1 MEKEPPSDISSMDVS
16 SYIRESWDSVSIGVK
31 VALLIFVDASLGL
44 RYQSGIFSLLFNGDF
59 LWIIQ
64 FFEYVLSSFFLLYSL
79 INALNG
85 FLKKAFLGLTPI
97 FILLIFAFCL
107 DQLFIGQEITASISF
122 PLTSTFFSGLYWGA
136 AYLSIAVG
144 LTLIYK
150 VQNFGNFAQAEMML
164 VGAYVGF
171 TMMWSPFFYTFLN
184 GEKILH
190 ADIKT
195 DEALSWDTLFW
206 ACISGFMVAGIIGVI
221 IDRLVYQ
228 RFRKRNALPQAMM
241 IASLGM
247 AMIMRAVLYLRYGA
261 EQFLFVPDVDWRLSS
276 SSTEFSSEAE
286 TQPFYGFWPQ
296 WMNQTFRFRFGERTA
311 EEQSRMDE
319 TACTEEGKV
328 DGSSSEWSSSED
340 FIDSNENGRYDNA
353 EAFIIDV
360 NGNGIPEQGEYIDAN
375 GNGQYDEAE
384 IFTDT
389 NGNGVWD
396 DGLCTITEYLSFYE
410 SGESSYFLQYTK
422 SSLIIGVFAAV
433 IMLIFMLNW
442 TRLGRQMRAVADNPD
457 LAASSGI
464 NVERIH
470 ATTAFL
476 AAGMSGFG
484 GVLFGMY
491 VRVNPEVGLSILL
504 PAFSVI
510 ILGTLG
516 SVRGALIAAI
526 IVGLVRS
533 IAEPILIGSGSAL
546 DRPSYAAFG
555 EAMPY
560 MFLIAVL
567 MVMPKGL
574 GHVLNEWQIERA
586 KSKNEWRLISSLPS
600 YFSSILNWVY
610 LPTLRFSSLKTRINF
625 KGKRVT
631 EDGDSEPDRFVE
643 GDYLSEKIQAIDSSF
658 TGTLGI
664 LGVVQVIIVSI
675 LDIYTSGQGTAYY
688 LIDFIYLL
696 LQIIGILMIYF
707 SLAHYQTDMKLY
719 VIDVY
724 FQIKDTSFDTKR
736 NLLSSGFLILIL
748 LYSID
753 YFVAGVGLFYLA
765 LDYVFLF
772 GQLFG
777 ILMILFSTFFLFD
790 ELKLLTP
797 SKLLGE
803 LTYRIN
809 FLFLTI
815 AFLLLTYESKIEP
828 SSARETDS
836 TLYVKEIAYIFGI
849 LALNDVTRLLSK
861 MVIPVQKTVSDSFI
875 MFNQHINLQ
884 SLVFGLL
891 LVMFDHWFWGILF
904 ILYSSNEIVKRVSEQ
919 YKLYISQINDKNPR
933 LSGIWPKYGRAS
945 EDGSWFTFLC
955 FLVVLIY
962 IVDWLPSVTAFTKA
976 MQVSRVIVLV
986 CIFSILAFSLNL
998 HTGFTGMTNFGVIFF
1013 AGLGAITTALLTV
1026 PSDKSGGHGW
1036 APILGIFSDDFGSA
1050 ILAAVFVSGLAG
1062 WLLAYPTAR
1071 LRMDYFAI
1079 VTISLGEIVRISMR
1093 AEPLL
1098 RAGTGTTAIG
1108 IQMYN
1113 LPLEHWWESSMDDHV
1128 GKWLGLGEAAPYT
1141 VLLAAI
1147 ALISFL
1153 LVWITIEMVQSSPWG
1168 RILRAIREDEEVT
1181 MHHGHNVFQS
1191 KAMSLALGGAIAGF
1205 GGGMWAWLNASV
1217 LDDFINP
1224 VKTTFLVW
1232 AAFIVGGRANNRGM
1246 VIGAFMIALTE
1257 PLFNLLT
1264 AARGDT
1270 ESSFHEYVSDID
1282 GAFEWLV
1289 LDVFAFMYSDLS
1301 VTEVFGSGDIVVNLV
1316 YFKLMLIGL
1325 VILVSLMISERGLL
1339 PEVPKRPINPDSLE
1353 KTRPQYVWPIIVFCV
1368 VIVEI
1373 AILGVL

>member
-1 MEKEPPSDISSMDVS
+1 MDKENPSDISSTDVS
-16 SYIRESWDSVSIGVK
+16 NYIRESWDSISIGVK
-31 VALLIFVDASLGL
+31 IALLAFFDASIGL
-44 RYQSGIFSLLFNGDF
+44 RYQSGIFSLLFSGDF
-59 LWIIQ
+59 LWMVQ
-64 FFEYVLSSFFLLYSL
+64 FFEYVLSSFFLLYSIL
-79 INALNG
+79 NALSG
-85 FLKKAFLGLTPI
+85 FWRKLFLGLTPL
-97 FILLIFAFCL
+97 FILSIFAFCL
-107 DQLFIGQEITASISF
+107 DQLFIGQETTASTSF
-122 PLTSTFFSGLYWGA
+122 NLSSTLFSGLYWGA

-171 TMMWSPFFYTFLN
+171 TMMWSPFFYTMID
-184 GEKILH
+184 GEKVLH
-190 ADIKT
+190 IDVPK
-195 DEALSWDTLFW
+195 DEVLTWDTLFW
-206 ACISGFMVAGIIGVI
+206 ACISGFMIAGILGVI
-221 IDRLVYQ
+221 IDRFVYRQ
-228 RFRKRNALPQAMM
+228 FRKRNALPQAMM

-247 AMIMRAVLYLRYGA
+247 AMIMRGILYLRYGA

-276 SSTEFSSEAE
+276 SSTKFSNDAE
-286 TQPFYGFWPQ
+286 GQPFFGYWPE

-311 EEQSRMDE
+311 ETSSQMSDN
-319 TACTEEGKV
+319 ACAEEGKV
-328 DGSSSEWSSSED
+328 DGFSSEWAASED
-340 FIDSNENGRYDNA
+340 FVDANGNGQYDTA
-353 EAFIIDV
+353 EYFIIDV
-360 NGNGIPEQGEYIDAN
+360 NGNGIPEQGEYVDAN
-375 GNGQYDEAE
+375 QNGQYDEAE
-384 IFTDT
+384 SFTDL
-389 NGNGVWD
+389 NGNGAWD
-396 DGLCTITEYLSFYE
+396 DGICTITESLSFF
-410 SGESSYFLQYTK
+410 ESSESAYFLQYTK
-422 SSLIIGVFAAV
+422 SALIIGVFAAV
-433 IMLIFMLNW
+433 MLLILMLNW

-470 ATTAFL
+470 SITAFL

-516 SVRGALIAAI
+516 SVRGALIAAV

-574 GHVLNEWQIERA
+574 GHVLNEWQIERT
-586 KSKNEWRLISSLPS
+586 KNKNEWKIANNLPK
-600 YFSSILNWVY
+600 YFTTILNSIY
-610 LPTLRFSSLKTRINF
+610 LPTVRN
-625 KGKRVT
+625 
-631 EDGDSEPDRFVE
+631 
-643 GDYLSEKIQAIDSSF
+643 LSEKIEAVDSSF
-658 TGTLGI
+658 KGSLAIGGI
-664 LGVVQVIIVSI
+664 LQVVIVSI

-688 LIDFIYLL
+688 LIDFVYLL
-696 LQIIGILMIYF
+696 LQIVGILMIYF

-719 VIDVY
+719 VIDLY
-724 FQIKDTSFDTKR
+724 FQIKDSPPDTKR
-736 NLLSSGFLILIL
+736 NLFGSGFLILIL

-753 YFVAGVGLFYLA
+753 YLVAGAGDFYLA
-765 LDYVFLF
+765 LDYIFFF
-772 GQLFG
+772 GQIFG
-777 ILMILFSTFFLFD
+777 LLMIIFSSFFLFN
-790 ELKLLTP
+790 EIEEISFAKI
-797 SKLLGE
+797 LGQ

-815 AFLLLTYESKIEP
+815 ALLLWKYESTIEP
-828 SSARETDS
+828 SSARDTES
-836 TLYVKEIAYIFGI
+836 TLYVTEIAYIFVI
-849 LALNDVTRLLSK
+849 LSINDFTRVLFQALTS
-861 MVIPVQKTVSDSFI
+861 VQKIVEDSFKTVS
-875 MFNQHINLQ
+875 QHINIQ
-884 SLVFGLL
+884 ALVFGLL
-891 LVMFDHWFWGILF
+891 LIMFDHWFWGILLV
-904 ILYSSNEIVKRVSEQ
+904 LYSSNDLVKLVSEYYAQ
-919 YKLYISQINDKNPR
+919 FSSQIREHPTITQ
-933 LSGIWPKYGRAS
+933 LSSIWPEHGRTS
-945 EDGSWFTFLC
+945 ESGSWFTFIC
-955 FLVVLIY
+955 FLIVLIY
-962 IVDWLPSVTAFTKA
+962 IVDWLPSVTAFTKT
-976 MQVSRVIVLV
+976 MQVSRIIVLV

-1026 PSDKSGGHGW
+1026 PSDRSGGHGW
-1036 APILGIFSDDFGSA
+1036 APILGIFSDDTGSA

-1113 LPLEHWWESSMDDHV
+1113 LPLEHWWVSSMDDHV
-1128 GKWLGLGEAAPYT
+1128 GKWLGLEEAAPYT

-1147 ALISFL
+1147 ALISFISIW
-1153 LVWITIEMVQSSPWG
+1153 VMIEMMQSSPWG
-1168 RILRAIREDEEVT
+1168 RLLRAIREDEEVT
-1181 MHHGHNVFQS
+1181 MHHGHNVFQN

-1205 GGGMWAWLNASV
+1205 GGALWAWLNASV

-1224 VKTTFLVW
+1224 VKSTFLIW

-1257 PLFNLLT
+1257 PLFNLLS

-1270 ESSFHEYVSDID
+1270 QSNFHGYVADID
-1282 GAFEWLV
+1282 GAFEWLII
-1289 LDVFAFMYSDLS
+1289 DVFGFMYSDLS
-1301 VTEVFGSGDIVVNLV
+1301 ITEVFGTGDIIVNLV

-1325 VILVSLMISERGLL
+1325 VILTSLMVSERGLL
-1339 PEVPKRPINPDSLE
+1339 PEVPKRPENPALSSKAL
-1353 KTRPQYVWPIIVFCV
+1353 PLYVWPLVVVAVII
-1368 VIVEI
+1368 IEI
-1373 AILGVL
+1373 LILGVF

>member
-1 MEKEPPSDISSMDVS
+1 MDKENSSDISSTDVS
-16 SYIRESWDSVSIGVK
+16 DYIRESWDSISIAVK
-31 VALLIFVDASLGL
+31 IAFLAFVDASLGL
-44 RYQSGIFSLLFNGDF
+44 RYQSGIFSILFSGDF
-59 LWIIQ
+59 LWIVQ
-64 FFEYVLSSFFLLYSL
+64 FFEYVISSFFLLYSIL
-79 INALNG
+79 NALSG
-85 FLKKAFLGLTPI
+85 VWRKLFIGLTPL
-97 FILLIFAFCL
+97 FILSIFAFCL
-107 DQLFIGQEITASISF
+107 DQLFIGQETTASTSF
-122 PLTSTFFSGLYWGA
+122 NLSSTLFSGLYWGA

-171 TMMWSPFFYTFLN
+171 TMMWSPFFYTIIN
-184 GEKILH
+184 GEKVLH
-190 ADIKT
+190 IDAPK
-195 DEALSWDTLFW
+195 DEVLTWDTLFW
-206 ACISGFMVAGIIGVI
+206 ACVSGFMIAGILGVV
-221 IDRLVYQ
+221 IDRLVYH

-247 AMIMRAVLYLRYGA
+247 AMIMRGILYLRYGA

-276 SSTEFSSEAE
+276 SSTKFSNDAE
-286 TQPFYGFWPQ
+286 GQPFYGFWPD

-311 EEQSRMDE
+311 ETSSRMSE
-319 TACTEEGKV
+319 NACAEEGKV
-328 DGSSSEWSSSED
+328 DGYSSEWAASED
-340 FIDSNENGRYDNA
+340 FVDSNGNGQYDTA
-353 EAFIIDV
+353 EYFIIDV

-384 IFTDT
+384 SFTDL
-389 NGNGVWD
+389 NGNGAWD
-396 DGLCTITEYLSFYE
+396 DGVCTITEYLSFF
-410 SGESSYFLQYTK
+410 ESSDSAYFLQYTK
-422 SSLIIGVFAAV
+422 SALIIGVFAAV
-433 IMLIFMLNW
+433 MLLILMLNW

-470 ATTAFL
+470 SITAFL

-560 MFLIAVL
+560 MFLVAVL

-574 GHVLNEWQIERA
+574 GHVLNEWQIERT
-586 KSKNEWRLISSLPS
+586 KNKNEWRISDNLPR
-600 YFSSILNWVY
+600 YFTSVLNSIY
-610 LPTLRFSSLKTRINF
+610 LPTFRFSSLKTKINF

-631 EDGDSEPDRFVE
+631 KSGEPEPERFIK
-643 GDYLSEKIQAIDSSF
+643 GDYLSEKINDIDSSF
-658 TGTLGI
+658 KGTLAILGI
-664 LGVVQVIIVSI
+664 LQVVIVSI
-675 LDIYTSGQGTAYY
+675 LDIYTSGPGTAYY
-688 LIDFIYLL
+688 LIDFVYLL
-696 LQIIGILMIYF
+696 LQIVGILMIYF

-719 VIDVY
+719 VIDLY
-724 FQIKDTSFDTKR
+724 FQIKDSPSDTKR
-736 NLLSSGFLILIL
+736 NLFGSGFLILIL
-748 LYSID
+748 FYSID
-753 YFVAGVGLFYLA
+753 YFVAGAGTFYLV
-765 LDYVFLF
+765 LDYIFFF
-772 GQLFG
+772 GQIFG
-777 ILMILFSTFFLFD
+777 LLMIVFSSFFLFN
-790 ELKLLTP
+790 EIEEISF
-797 SKLLGE
+797 SKILGQ

-815 AFLLLTYESKIEP
+815 ALLLWKCESVIEP
-828 SSARETDS
+828 SSARDTES
-836 TLYVKEIAYIFGI
+836 TLYVTEIAYIFGI
-849 LALNDVTRLLSK
+849 LSVNDLTRLLLLA
-861 MVIPVQKTVSDSFI
+861 ITPVQKIVSDSFRI
-875 MFNQHINLQ
+875 VSQHINFQ
-884 SLVFGLL
+884 ALVFGLL
-891 LVMFDHWFWGILF
+891 LIMFDHWFWGILLV
-904 ILYSSNEIVKRVSEQ
+904 LYSSNEVVKSVSDYYAQFISWINEQ
-919 YKLYISQINDKNPR
+919 SQFP
-933 LSGIWPKYGRAS
+933 SIWPEHGRTS
-945 EDGSWFTFLC
+945 ESGSWFTFIC

-962 IVDWLPSVTAFTKA
+962 IVDWLPSVTAFTKT
-976 MQVSRVIVLV
+976 MQVSRIIVLV

-1026 PSDKSGGHGW
+1026 PSDRSGGHGW

-1128 GKWLGLGEAAPYT
+1128 GKWLGLDEAAPYT

-1147 ALISFL
+1147 ALISFISI
-1153 LVWITIEMVQSSPWG
+1153 WTMIEMMQSSPWG
-1168 RILRAIREDEEVT
+1168 RLLRAIREDEEVT
-1181 MHHGHNVFQS
+1181 MHHGHNVFQN

-1205 GGGMWAWLNASV
+1205 GGGLWAWLNASV

-1224 VKTTFLVW
+1224 VKSTFLIW

-1257 PLFNLLT
+1257 PLFNLLS
-1264 AARGDT
+1264 AARGDNQ
-1270 ESSFHEYVSDID
+1270 SNFHSYVGDID
-1282 GAFEWLV
+1282 GAFEWLII
-1289 LDVFAFMYSDLS
+1289 DVFGFMYSDLS
-1301 VTEVFGSGDIVVNLV
+1301 ITEVFGTGDIVVNLV

-1325 VILVSLMISERGLL
+1325 VILTSLMISERGLL
-1339 PEVPKRPINPDSLE
+1339 PEVPKRPENPVLSS
-1353 KTRPQYVWPIIVFCV
+1353 KTLPRYVWPIIVVV
-1368 VIVEI
+1368 VIIIEI
-1373 AILGVL
+1373 LILGVL

>member
-1 MEKEPPSDISSMDVS
+1 MDKENPSDISSTDVS
-16 SYIRESWDSVSIGVK
+16 NYIRESWDSISIGVK
-31 VALLIFVDASLGL
+31 IALLAFFDASIGL
-44 RYQSGIFSLLFNGDF
+44 RYQSGIFSLLFSGDF
-59 LWIIQ
+59 LWMVQ
-64 FFEYVLSSFFLLYSL
+64 FFEYVLSSFFLLYS
-79 INALNG
+79 ILNVLSG
-85 FLKKAFLGLTPI
+85 FWRKLFLGLTPL
-97 FILLIFAFCL
+97 FILSIFAFCL
-107 DQLFIGQEITASISF
+107 DQLFIGQETTASTSF
-122 PLTSTFFSGLYWGA
+122 NLSSTLFSGLYWGA

-171 TMMWSPFFYTFLN
+171 TMMWSPFFYTMID
-184 GEKILH
+184 GEKVLH
-190 ADIKT
+190 IDVPK
-195 DEALSWDTLFW
+195 DEVLTWDTLFW
-206 ACISGFMVAGIIGVI
+206 ACISGFMIAGILGVI
-221 IDRLVYQ
+221 IDRFVYRQ
-228 RFRKRNALPQAMM
+228 FRKRNALPQAMM

-247 AMIMRAVLYLRYGA
+247 AMIMRGILYLRYGA

-276 SSTEFSSEAE
+276 SSTKFSNDAE
-286 TQPFYGFWPQ
+286 GQPFFGYWPE

-311 EEQSRMDE
+311 ETSSQMSDN
-319 TACTEEGKV
+319 ACAEEGKV
-328 DGSSSEWSSSED
+328 DGFSSEWAASED
-340 FIDSNENGRYDNA
+340 FVDANGNGQYDTA
-353 EAFIIDV
+353 EYFIIDV
-360 NGNGIPEQGEYIDAN
+360 NGNGIPEQGEYVDAN
-375 GNGQYDEAE
+375 QNGQYDEAE
-384 IFTDT
+384 SFTDL
-389 NGNGVWD
+389 NGNGAWD
-396 DGLCTITEYLSFYE
+396 DGICTITESLSFF
-410 SGESSYFLQYTK
+410 ESSESAYFLQYTK
-422 SSLIIGVFAAV
+422 SALIIGVFAAV
-433 IMLIFMLNW
+433 MLLILMLNW

-470 ATTAFL
+470 SITAFL

-516 SVRGALIAAI
+516 SVRGALIAAV

-574 GHVLNEWQIERA
+574 GHVLNEWQIERT
-586 KSKNEWRLISSLPS
+586 KNKNEWKIANNLPK
-600 YFSSILNWVY
+600 YFTTILNSIY
-610 LPTLRFSSLKTRINF
+610 LPTVRN
-625 KGKRVT
+625 
-631 EDGDSEPDRFVE
+631 
-643 GDYLSEKIQAIDSSF
+643 LSEKIEAVDSSF
-658 TGTLGI
+658 RGSLAIGGI
-664 LGVVQVIIVSI
+664 LQVVIVSI

-688 LIDFIYLL
+688 LIDFVYLL
-696 LQIIGILMIYF
+696 LQIVGILMIYF

-719 VIDVY
+719 VIDLY
-724 FQIKDTSFDTKR
+724 FQIKDSPPDTKR
-736 NLLSSGFLILIL
+736 NLFGSGFLILIL

-753 YFVAGVGLFYLA
+753 YLVAGVGDFYLA
-765 LDYVFLF
+765 LDYIFFF
-772 GQLFG
+772 GQIFG
-777 ILMILFSTFFLFD
+777 LLMIIFSSFFLFN
-790 ELKLLTP
+790 EIEEISFAKI
-797 SKLLGE
+797 LGQ

-815 AFLLLTYESKIEP
+815 ALLLWKYESTIEP
-828 SSARETDS
+828 SSARDTES
-836 TLYVKEIAYIFGI
+836 TLYVTEIAYIFVI
-849 LALNDVTRLLSK
+849 LSINDLTRVLFQALTS
-861 MVIPVQKTVSDSFI
+861 VQKIVEDSFKTVS
-875 MFNQHINLQ
+875 QHINIQ
-884 SLVFGLL
+884 ALVFGLL
-891 LVMFDHWFWGILF
+891 LIMFDHWFWGILLV
-904 ILYSSNEIVKRVSEQ
+904 LYSSNDLVKLVSEYYAQ
-919 YKLYISQINDKNPR
+919 FSSQIREHPTITQ
-933 LSGIWPKYGRAS
+933 LSSIWPEHGRTS
-945 EDGSWFTFLC
+945 ESGSWFTFIC
-955 FLVVLIY
+955 FLIVLIY
-962 IVDWLPSVTAFTKA
+962 IVDWLPSVTAFTKT
-976 MQVSRVIVLV
+976 MQVSRIIVLV

-1026 PSDKSGGHGW
+1026 PSDRSGGHGW
-1036 APILGIFSDDFGSA
+1036 APILGIFSDDTGSA

-1113 LPLEHWWESSMDDHV
+1113 LPLEHWWVSSMDDHV
-1128 GKWLGLGEAAPYT
+1128 GKWLGLEEAAPYT

-1147 ALISFL
+1147 ALISFISIW
-1153 LVWITIEMVQSSPWG
+1153 VMIEMMQSSPWG
-1168 RILRAIREDEEVT
+1168 RLLRAIREDEEVT
-1181 MHHGHNVFQS
+1181 MHHGHNVFQN

-1205 GGGMWAWLNASV
+1205 GGALWAWLNASV

-1224 VKTTFLVW
+1224 VKSTFLIW

-1257 PLFNLLT
+1257 PLFNLLS

-1270 ESSFHEYVSDID
+1270 QSNFHGYVADID
-1282 GAFEWLV
+1282 GAFEWLII
-1289 LDVFAFMYSDLS
+1289 DVFGFMYSDLS
-1301 VTEVFGSGDIVVNLV
+1301 ITEVFGSGDIIVNLV

-1325 VILVSLMISERGLL
+1325 VILTSLMVSERGLL
-1339 PEVPKRPINPDSLE
+1339 PEVPKRPENPALSSKAL
-1353 KTRPQYVWPIIVFCV
+1353 PLYVWPLVVVAVII
-1368 VIVEI
+1368 IEI
-1373 AILGVL
+1373 LILGVF